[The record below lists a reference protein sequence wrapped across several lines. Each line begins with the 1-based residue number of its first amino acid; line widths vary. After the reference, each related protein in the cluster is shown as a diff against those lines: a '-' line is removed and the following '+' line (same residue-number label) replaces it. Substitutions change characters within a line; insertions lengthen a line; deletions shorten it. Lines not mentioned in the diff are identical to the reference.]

1 MLIGQ
6 LAELTGA
13 SPKAIR
19 NYEALG
25 LIGPVQRVGGYRYYS
40 EADAYRVGLIR
51 RAQGVGFTLAELKA
65 MLLANGEIAW
75 PVVLGLMAQKREQLA
90 QAMAELQRQQAELHA
105 LHQEL
110 TVCCAGLEG
119 TSLSV

>member
-25 LIGPVQRVGGYRYYS
+25 LIGPVQRVGSYRYYS

-51 RAQGVGFTLAELKA
+51 RAQWVGFTLAELKA

>member
-51 RAQGVGFTLAELKA
+51 RAQWVGFTLAELKA